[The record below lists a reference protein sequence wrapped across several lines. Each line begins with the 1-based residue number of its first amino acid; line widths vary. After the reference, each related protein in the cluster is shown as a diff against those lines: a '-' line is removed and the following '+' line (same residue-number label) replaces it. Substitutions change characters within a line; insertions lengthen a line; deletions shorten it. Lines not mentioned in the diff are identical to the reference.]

1 MAPPPMYQQIA
12 EDLRRQIESGE
23 LEPGRQLPT
32 ELELR
37 ETHDASRN
45 TVRDAIKR
53 LISLGLVETKPG
65 QGTFVTRKI
74 DPFVTVLTPTDEGE
88 TGLGGGEGAIYL
100 SQVERQKRTPKVSGL
115 KVEIQTAP
123 AEIRN
128 RLGLSEGDQVV
139 LRHEERFIDG
149 IRWSLQTSYYPLSF
163 VTDGHASRL
172 QTAQNIQ
179 EGTVRYLEDVMGLKQ
194 TSYQDWITARSPNDG
209 EQKFF
214 SIAHDGTVFEIFRT
228 AYDQTGMPIR
238 VTVTIFPADRNQFIV
253 NVGRPADL
261 GTPELDTP
269 DLGKDAK

>member
-12 EDLRRQIESGE
+12 EELRRQIESGE
-23 LEPGRQLPT
+23 LEPGQQLPT

-53 LISLGLVETKPG
+53 LISLGLVVTKPG

-74 DPFVTVLTPTDEGE
+74 DPFVTVLTQEAE
-88 TGLGGGEGAIYL
+88 TGLGGGEGVTYL
-100 SQVERQKRTPKVSGL
+100 SQVARDKRIPKVSGL

-123 AEIRN
+123 AEIRK
-128 RLGLSEGDQVV
+128 RLGLFEGDQVV

-149 IRWSLQTSYYPLSF
+149 IRWSLQTSSYPLSF
-163 VTDGHASRL
+163 VTDGNASRL
-172 QTAQNIQ
+172 QTAQNIE
-179 EGTVRYLEDVMGLKQ
+179 EGTVQYLEDVMGLKQ

-228 AYDQTGMPIR
+228 AYDQAGAPMR

-253 NVGRPADL
+253 NVGHP
-261 GTPELDTP
+261 P
-269 DLGKDAK
+269 DLGKPDAEQHAK